1 MWNSLLA
8 FFFWKAWTSSS
19 FQKFLWWKSRN
30 YSQQFSLESFF
41 LRSIYLQLLIIELVY
56 LMGVVFSLVWVVSVF
71 FLPFLL
77 AFFLADTTDSEHSR
91 HVKENDCFVCFL
103 LPPAHKHSFRSSK
116 FLPLLFSQSI
126 SNYQADSWWDFF
138 SSEFRILFLFFT
150 DAIKLG
156 VTDFDISKWHCEAL
170 RSYQFITVLLQGKR
184 LNQLGLSKCSSTLKQ
199 FVSNTT
205 IYHTY
210 TTLPIGTTYHVFV
223 CQNV

>member
-41 LRSIYLQLLIIELVY
+41 SESYLSPIINYWGSIPN
-56 LMGVVFSLVWVVSVF
+56 GVSVQFGLGCISF

-77 AFFLADTTDSEHSR
+77 AFFLADTNDSEHSR

-210 TTLPIGTTYHVFV
+210 TTLPIATTYHVFV